1 LIKDTRIKLS
11 HFEESKNR
19 GLIADTCT
27 FGLAFYLVHLP
38 SGSCGAKRDVTVFND
53 AAAFLAAEG
62 AMDFKEG
69 IDLAIQSIDSKK
81 SPPYLR
87 KSG

>member
-1 LIKDTRIKLS
+1 M
-11 HFEESKNR
+11 HFWSSLLLGPFALGELR
-19 GLIADTCT
+19 GKT
-27 FGLAFYLVHLP
+27 
-38 SGSCGAKRDVTVFND
+38 DVTVFND